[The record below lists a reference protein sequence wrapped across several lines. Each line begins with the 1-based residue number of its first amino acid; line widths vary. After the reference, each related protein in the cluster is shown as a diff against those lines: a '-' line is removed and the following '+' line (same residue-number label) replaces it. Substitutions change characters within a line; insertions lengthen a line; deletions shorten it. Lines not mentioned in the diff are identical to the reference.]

1 MSDYS
6 RTCAN
11 CDYFDFM
18 NMDTDGKCY
27 CNKHDERKYA
37 DHSCYAFSYAG
48 RSTDTLKDI
57 ADDSNYKRGPVHWG
71 FHIATAIF
79 DVLCISKNNEVYN
92 NIFNLRILAMEGDPK
107 YEELLNRYDV
117 LGRRIGDNLKLDNVR
132 ENGEEFSKAEI
143 MCMKLYKLF
152 LVLVSEL
159 VSKKE
164 YEKAIIK
171 YNKMFE
177 LLIEIYSKENKQVSL
192 CGRQYKK
199 MDYINK

>member
-11 CDYFDFM
+11 CDYF
-18 NMDTDGKCY
+18 NLSSMDSDGKCY
-27 CNKHDERKYA
+27 CNKHDERKYP
-37 DHSCYAFSYAG
+37 DHYCDCFYNAY
-48 RSTDTLKDI
+48 RSSDSIKDTI
-57 ADDSNYKRGPVHWG
+57 DDSNYKRGPVHWG

-79 DVLCISKNNEVYN
+79 DILGLKTNDVFYN
-92 NIFNLRILAMEGDPK
+92 ITNLRILAMEGDPK

-152 LVLVSEL
+152 LVPVSEL

-199 MDYINK
+199 MDYGLY